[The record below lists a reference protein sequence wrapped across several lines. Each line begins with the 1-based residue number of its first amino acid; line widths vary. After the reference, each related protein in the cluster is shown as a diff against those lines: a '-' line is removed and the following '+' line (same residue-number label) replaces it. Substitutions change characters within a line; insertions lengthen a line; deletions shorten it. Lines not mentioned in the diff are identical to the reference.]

1 MYETRSLV
9 SGSRFHPAREMV
21 DRRIMAEPA
30 CQSFPIQRLKTSWPT
45 KLIRTTKIPPDSD
58 HSLAFI
64 DTYRHEISGGRIQN
78 GTC

>member
-45 KLIRTTKIPPDSD
+45 KLIRTTKIPPD
-58 HSLAFI
+58 A
-64 DTYRHEISGGRIQN
+64 
-78 GTC
+78 